1 MILPEAAVPL
11 SFWRRMGLAE
21 IDMVTELWFRYA
33 SGCAELRYHG
43 DTTKGAVMAMTLR
56 LDPAHEELLTQLAE
70 QQQRSKSEIIALAIE
85 DLAART
91 AKRDRTRAAFARV
104 LERDADL
111 LDALSK

>member
-1 MILPEAAVPL
+1 MFLPETEVPL
-11 SFWRRMGLAE
+11 SFWRRMRMGE
-21 IDMVTELWFRYA
+21 IDMVRSSPHTPEP
-33 SGCAELRYHG
+33 GYHG
-43 DTTKGAVMAMTLR
+43 DTTKGVAMAMTLR
-56 LDPAHEELLTQLAE
+56 LDPAHEELLTRLAQ

-85 DLAART
+85 ELAERT